1 MLFICEFICQKLDV
15 LLSIQLFIKKAFNLF
30 IHLTYD
36 AAIFFNLSE
45 RKTKAMQHKGI
56 SLLMHL
62 TQILLLLLLLSSNW
76 VPTQIGSSP

>member
-45 RKTKAMQHKGI
+45 RKTKAM
-56 SLLMHL
+56 
-62 TQILLLLLLLSSNW
+62 
-76 VPTQIGSSP
+76 